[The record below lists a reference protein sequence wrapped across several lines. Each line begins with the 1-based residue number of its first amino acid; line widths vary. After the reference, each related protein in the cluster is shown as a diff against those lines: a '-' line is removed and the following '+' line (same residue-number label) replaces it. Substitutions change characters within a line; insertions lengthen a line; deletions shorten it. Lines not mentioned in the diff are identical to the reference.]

1 MKRALRCAWLP
12 LLLPSASWAHGGGDG
27 IWTSDPWVV
36 SPLIMSAFLYS
47 VGLVAL
53 WRRAGIGRGIRRW
66 QAACYAAGW
75 LLLATALLSPLHWLG
90 EHLFT
95 AHMIEH
101 ELIMAVAAPLLAL
114 ARPIGALLWAF
125 PLVLRQRLGQIGR
138 WRWLR
143 GSWSFL
149 TSPVPATTWHGA
161 VIWFWHAPVL
171 FDDAVAHVAVH
182 RLQHF
187 SFLASALAFWW
198 ALLRRAERGAAVLH
212 LFVTMVH
219 TTILGALL
227 VLVPR
232 VLYPG
237 QTAQAPKW
245 RLTPLEDQQL
255 AGLVMWVPAGT
266 VYAGAAL
273 VFAALW
279 VRQSGEVWRHG
290 HALRTP

>member
-1 MKRALRCAWLP
+1 MKRAPRWAWLP
-12 LLLPSASWAHGGGDG
+12 LLLPSAAWAHGAASV
-27 IWTSDPWVV
+27 WTFDPWVV
-36 SPLIMSAFLYS
+36 SPLLLSAALYS
-47 VGLVAL
+47 VGLVTL

-75 LLLATALLSPLHWLG
+75 LLLAVTLLSPLHWLG

-101 ELIMAVAAPLLAL
+101 ELIMAAAAPLLAL
-114 ARPIGALLWAF
+114 ARPIAAFLWAL
-125 PLVLRQRLGQIGR
+125 PLGLRQRLGQAGR

-143 GSWSFL
+143 SFWSVL
-149 TSPVPATTWHGA
+149 TSPAPATTLHGA

-171 FDDAVAHVAVH
+171 FDDAVAHVTLH
-182 RLQHF
+182 RLQHL

-198 ALLRRAERGAAVLH
+198 ALVRRAERGAAVLH

-232 VLYPG
+232 VHYPG
-237 QTAQAPKW
+237 QTALAPQW
-245 RLTPLEDQQL
+245 HLTPLQDQQL
-255 AGLVMWVPAGT
+255 SGLVMWVPAGT

-279 VRQSGEVWRHG
+279 VRQSGEVWRHS
-290 HALRTP
+290 HALRAP

>member
-1 MKRALRCAWLP
+1 MKRALTCAWLP
-12 LLLPSASWAHGGGDG
+12 LLLPSAAWAHSREDF
-27 IWTSDPWVV
+27 WTFDPWVV
-36 SPLIMSAFLYS
+36 TPLLLSGTLYS

-75 LLLATALLSPLHWLG
+75 FVLAAALLSPLHWLG
-90 EHLFT
+90 AHLFT

-101 ELIMAVAAPLLAL
+101 ELVMAAAAPLLAL
-114 ARPIGALLWAF
+114 ARPIGAFLWAL
-125 PLVLRQRLGQIGR
+125 PLALRQRLGQVGQ

-143 GSWSFL
+143 STWRAL

-171 FDDAVAHVAVH
+171 FDDALAHVVVH
-182 RLQHF
+182 RLQHL
-187 SFLASALAFWW
+187 SFLVSALAFWW
-198 ALLRRAERGAAVLH
+198 ALVRRAERGAAVLH

-237 QTAQAPKW
+237 QTALAPQW
-245 RLTPLEDQQL
+245 HLTPLEDQQL

-279 VRQSGEVWRHG
+279 VRQSSDVWRHG

>member
-1 MKRALRCAWLP
+1 MRRTLRWTWLP
-12 LLLPSASWAHGGGDG
+12 LLVPSTAWAHAEDSV
-27 IWTSDPWVV
+27 WTFDPWVV
-36 SPLIMSAFLYS
+36 TPLLLSATLYS
-47 VGLVAL
+47 LGLVAL

-66 QAACYAAGW
+66 QAACYGAGW
-75 LLLATALLSPLHWLG
+75 LLLAVTLVSPLHWLG

-95 AHMIEH
+95 AHMVEH

-114 ARPIGALLWAF
+114 ARPIGAFLWAL
-125 PLVLRQRLGQIGR
+125 PVPAATMAGAARCRLRTG
-138 WRWLR
+138 
-143 GSWSFL
+143 WSVV
-149 TSPVPATTWHGA
+149 TAPVPATIWHGA

-171 FDDAVAHVAVH
+171 FDDAVAHVSLH
-182 RLQHF
+182 RLQHL
-187 SFLASALAFWW
+187 SFLVSALAFWW
-198 ALLRRAERGAAVLH
+198 ALVRRAERGAAVLH

-237 QTAQAPKW
+237 QTALAPQW
-245 RLTPLEDQQL
+245 HLTPLQDQQL

-290 HALRTP
+290 DALRTP

>member
-1 MKRALRCAWLP
+1 MKRVLRWSWLP
-12 LLLPSASWAHGGGDG
+12 LLLPSTASAHAEDG
-27 IWTSDPWVV
+27 VWTFDPWVV
-36 SPLIMSAFLYS
+36 TPLLLTAALYTYG
-47 VGLVAL
+47 VTAL

-66 QAACYAAGW
+66 QAGCYIGGW
-75 LLLATALLSPLHWLG
+75 LLLAVTLVSPLHWLG

-95 AHMIEH
+95 AHMVEH

-114 ARPIGALLWAF
+114 ARPIGAFLWAF
-125 PLVLRQRLGQIGR
+125 PLSLRQRLGQVGQL
-138 WRWLR
+138 RWLSN
-143 GSWSFL
+143 GWSVV
-149 TSPVPATTWHGA
+149 TAPGPATTWHGA

-171 FDDAVAHVAVH
+171 FDDALARVSLH
-182 RLQHF
+182 RLQHL
-187 SFLASALAFWW
+187 SFLLSALAFWW
-198 ALLRRAERGAAVLH
+198 ALIRRAERGAAVLH

-237 QTAQAPKW
+237 QTASAPYW
-245 RLTPLEDQQL
+245 HLTPLQDQQL

-273 VFAALW
+273 TFAALW
-279 VRQSGEVWRHG
+279 VRRSGEVWTHRD
-290 HALRTP
+290 ALRAR

>member
-1 MKRALRCAWLP
+1 MKRALRWALLP
-12 LLLPSASWAHGGGDG
+12 MLLPSAAWAHARDSV
-27 IWTSDPWVV
+27 WTFDPWVV
-36 SPLIMSAFLYS
+36 SPLFTSAILYS

-53 WRRAGIGRGIRRW
+53 WRRAGVGRGIRRW

-75 LLLATALLSPLHWLG
+75 LVLTAALLSPLHWLG
-90 EHLFT
+90 EQLFT

-101 ELIMAVAAPLLAL
+101 ELIMAVAAPLLVL
-114 ARPIGALLWAF
+114 ARPIGALLWAL
-125 PLVLRQRLGQIGR
+125 PMVLRQRLGQATR

-143 GSWSFL
+143 SFWNVL
-149 TSPVPATTWHGA
+149 TNPVPATTWHGA

-171 FDDAVAHVAVH
+171 FDGAVAHVAVH

-187 SFLASALAFWW
+187 SCLASALAFWW
-198 ALLRRAERGAAVLH
+198 ALVRRAERGAAVLH

-232 VLYPG
+232 MLYPG
-237 QTAQAPKW
+237 QTALAPQW
-245 RLTPLEDQQL
+245 HLTPLEDQQL

-279 VRQSGEVWRHG
+279 VRQSGAVWRNG

>member
-1 MKRALRCAWLP
+1 MTRALRWTGLP
-12 LLLPSASWAHGGGDG
+12 VLLPSTAWAHASASV
-27 IWTSDPWVV
+27 WTFDPWVV
-36 SPLIMSAFLYS
+36 TLLLLSATLYG

-66 QAACYAAGW
+66 QAACYGAGW
-75 LLLATALLSPLHWLG
+75 TILALSLLSPLHWLG
-90 EHLFT
+90 EQLFT

-101 ELIMAVAAPLLAL
+101 EMIMAVAAPLLVL
-114 ARPIGALLWAF
+114 ARPMHAFLWAF
-125 PLVLRQRLGQIGR
+125 PLPLR
-138 WRWLR
+138 RWLGR
-143 GSWSFL
+143 VGRSPAVRTGWSAL
-149 TSPVPATTWHGA
+149 TAPVSATAWHGA

-171 FDDAVAHVAVH
+171 FDDAVADLSLH
-182 RLQHF
+182 RLQHL
-187 SFLASALAFWW
+187 SFLLSALAFWW
-198 ALLRRAERGAAVLH
+198 ALVRRADRGAAVLH

-237 QTAQAPKW
+237 QSALAPLW
-245 RLTPLEDQQL
+245 HLTPLEDQQL

-279 VRQSGEVWRHG
+279 VRQSGDVWRRG
-290 HALRTP
+290 HALRSP

>member
-1 MKRALRCAWLP
+1 MTRALRWSWLP
-12 LLLPSASWAHGGGDG
+12 LLLPSMAWAHNGDSV
-27 IWTSDPWVV
+27 WTVDPWIMT
-36 SPLIMSAFLYS
+36 PLLLSAALYG
-47 VGLVAL
+47 VGLLAL

-66 QAACYAAGW
+66 QAACYGAGW
-75 LLLATALLSPLHWLG
+75 LTLAAGLLSPLHWLG

-114 ARPIGALLWAF
+114 ARPIGAFLWAF
-125 PLVLRQRLGQIGR
+125 PLALRQRLGRAGR
-138 WRWLR
+138 SRWVR
-143 GSWSFL
+143 SGWSVI
-149 TSPVPATTWHGA
+149 TSPVPATTWHG
-161 VIWFWHAPVL
+161 VMIWLWHAPVL
-171 FDDAVAHVAVH
+171 FDDAVAQADLH
-182 RLQHF
+182 RLQHL

-198 ALLRRAERGAAVLH
+198 ALLRRAEKGAAVLH

-219 TTILGALL
+219 TTVLGALL

-237 QTAQAPKW
+237 QTALAPLW
-245 RLTPLEDQQL
+245 HLTPLEDQQL
-255 AGLVMWVPAGT
+255 AGLVMWVPAAT

-279 VRQSGEVWRHG
+279 IRQSGEVWRHSD
-290 HALRTP
+290 AVPS

>member
-1 MKRALRCAWLP
+1 MKRALRWTWLP
-12 LLLPSASWAHGGGDG
+12 MLLPSAALAHGGDSV
-27 IWTSDPWVV
+27 WTFDPWVV
-36 SPLIMSAFLYS
+36 SPLLMSAILYS

-53 WRRAGIGRGIRRW
+53 WQRAGVGRGIRRW
-66 QAACYAAGW
+66 QAACYAAG
-75 LLLATALLSPLHWLG
+75 LLVLTTALLSPLHWLG
-90 EHLFT
+90 EQLFT

-114 ARPIGALLWAF
+114 ARPIGALLWAL
-125 PLVLRQRLGQIGR
+125 PMVLRQRLGRGTR

-143 GSWSFL
+143 SFWSVL
-149 TSPVPATTWHGA
+149 TSPVPATTWHGV

-182 RLQHF
+182 RLQHL
-187 SFLASALAFWW
+187 SFLLSALAFWW
-198 ALLRRAERGAAVLH
+198 ALVRRAERGAAVLH

-237 QTAQAPKW
+237 QTALAPQW
-245 RLTPLEDQQL
+245 HLTPLEDQQL

-279 VRQSGEVWRHG
+279 VRESGAVWRNG
-290 HALRTP
+290 NALRTP